1 MGRERKQTKKNP
13 PAKNVRNWRETRI
26 RNSRTKWGWPSFE
39 SLKFF
44 AEELPVDFFLSFF
57 REFGSAVLR
66 VEGFRAILS
75 SSRARARAV
84 LWKRKSWIIFQ
95 NLLAKVGRRRG
106 GWTRAMMA
114 SVVEEG
120 VENAVDCAA
129 KQHTG
134 GSSAGTQLE
143 IMGREL
149 KCAIW

>member
-1 MGRERKQTKKNP
+1 
-13 PAKNVRNWRETRI
+13 
-26 RNSRTKWGWPSFE
+26 
-39 SLKFF
+39 
-44 AEELPVDFFLSFF
+44 
-57 REFGSAVLR
+57 
-66 VEGFRAILS
+66 
-75 SSRARARAV
+75 
-84 LWKRKSWIIFQ
+84 
-95 NLLAKVGRRRG
+95 
-106 GWTRAMMA
+106 MMA

>member
-1 MGRERKQTKKNP
+1 VQNRPSPILAYNTTCIMSSSTWAERENKQKNL

-26 RNSRTKWGWPSFE
+26 RNSRTKWCWPSFE

-84 LWKRKSWIIFQ
+84 VWKRKSWIIFQ
-95 NLLAKVGRRRG
+95 NLLAKVGRRG
-106 GWTRAMMA
+106 G
-114 SVVEEG
+114 V
-120 VENAVDCAA
+120 
-129 KQHTG
+129 
-134 GSSAGTQLE
+134 
-143 IMGREL
+143 GRER
-149 KCAIW
+149 